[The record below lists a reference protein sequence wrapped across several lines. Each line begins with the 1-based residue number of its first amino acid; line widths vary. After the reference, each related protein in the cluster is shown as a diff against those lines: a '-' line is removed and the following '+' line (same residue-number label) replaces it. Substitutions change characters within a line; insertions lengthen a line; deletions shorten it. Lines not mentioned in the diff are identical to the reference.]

1 MPHYDY
7 KCPECGHRFVQFQDM
22 VDEKLRKCPECDKLE
37 LVRLIGAGSGVLF
50 KGDGF
55 PGRDL
60 QRKKQ
65 QEQWKP
71 KK

>member
-1 MPHYDY
+1 MTD
-7 KCPECGHRFVQFQDM
+7 RN
-22 VDEKLRKCPECDKLE
+22 LRKCPACGLLK
-37 LVRLIGAGSGVLF
+37 LVRLIGAGAGVLF

-65 QEQWKP
+65 QEKWKP
-71 KK
+71 KT